1 MNQND
6 TVLEVGPGTGNLTAK
21 VLDKAK
27 RVVACEVD
35 PRMVAELQKR
45 FQVSF
50 LENSTI
56 VIRELS
62 SIFLLISR
70 VHLSNQNWKSSKVM

>member
-1 MNQND
+1 MNIFFLSHIFRYLFRVVQSIVDKAGLNQND

-21 VLDKAK
+21 LLDKAK

-45 FQVSF
+45 FQVNF
-50 LENSTI
+50 LKKI
-56 VIRELS
+56 AQL
-62 SIFLLISR
+62 
-70 VHLSNQNWKSSKVM
+70 

>member
-1 MNQND
+1 MFSFLFLSHIFRYLFRVVQSIVDKAGLNQND

-50 LENSTI
+50 LKKAQ
-56 VIRELS
+56 L
-62 SIFLLISR
+62 
-70 VHLSNQNWKSSKVM
+70 

>member
-1 MNQND
+1 MFSFLFLSHIFRYLFRVVQSIVDKAGLNQND

-45 FQVSF
+45 FQVNF
-50 LENSTI
+50 LKKI
-56 VIRELS
+56 AQL
-62 SIFLLISR
+62 
-70 VHLSNQNWKSSKVM
+70 

>member
-50 LENSTI
+50 LGNSTI